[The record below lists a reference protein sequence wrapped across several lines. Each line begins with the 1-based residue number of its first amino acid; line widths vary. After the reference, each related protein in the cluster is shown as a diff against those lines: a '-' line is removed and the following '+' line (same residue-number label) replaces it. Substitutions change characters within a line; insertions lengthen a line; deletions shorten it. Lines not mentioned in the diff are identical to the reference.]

1 MKQLF
6 TLLLAT
12 IAFMACTHNDVEE
25 LTAKREYSSDTLT
38 IGFENNDT
46 ETRIQLNEAQK
57 SVWNKGD
64 EVSVFYRSDANQRWQ
79 YQGEDGESVGVLHCI
94 DAGTATVETTRVV
107 AIYPYNTDYLFNP
120 ETYTILATLPAVQSY
135 KQESYGANANIMVSS
150 GDSGHISLKSVC
162 GWFKLQLTGSG
173 EKVQSITLR
182 GNNDEMVAGALL
194 IDSSDATATPTSTM
208 SNEVMLDCGEGI
220 VLGAESTSFYI
231 AVPPQS
237 FEQGITVEIKDSEEL
252 TMTLSTDAAIT
263 LERNHIQPMAV
274 AEFEADKVLVNN
286 VIRYTATDKV
296 TKGWTFDDF
305 GANILSHAFNE
316 DTGEGTI
323 TFDNELLLIGDYAF
337 SNCESLTSITIPDSV
352 TTIGCEAFYQ
362 CISLTS
368 VTIPDSVTTI
378 KPAAFTHC
386 NSLAEFKGKF
396 ASEDGRCLIIDNTL
410 NAFAPAGLTEYTI
423 SDSVTA
429 IGEAAFRDCY
439 EITSVSMHD
448 GITTIGGYAFANCG
462 SLNNITIPCSVKA
475 VGTGAFYACGSLPS
489 IIVPD
494 SVITIGDYAF
504 YSCSGLTSAT
514 IGNGVTTIGD
524 EAFRVCSSLTSATIG
539 ESITTIGVLA
549 FEDCNNL
556 ASIYCKATTPPSL
569 ANSYY
574 GVFDHNASS
583 RKFFVPSG
591 SIEAYKS
598 AEYWSNYAD
607 AIIRYDFETDS
618 VVANSNQKIRY
629 TATEK
634 VTKGWTFD
642 DFGADIL
649 SHEWESTTGE
659 GTITFDNEIWT
670 IGERAFYNCD
680 SLTSVIIPDGVITMG
695 DEVFSSC
702 DNLTSVTLGKYLTT
716 ISYATF
722 AYCFK
727 LTNISIPN
735 NVTEIENYAFR
746 NCESLTSITI
756 PNGVMSIGE
765 YAFFSCYSL
774 AYVKIPNSVTSIK
787 DGAFRYCERLTSVT
801 IPESVNS
808 IGDSAFE
815 GCISL
820 LNIYCKATT
829 PPSLGG
835 SYVFDDNALGRKVY
849 VLAES
854 VEVYKS
860 AEYWSEYEIVGYDFY
875 YEEVVE

>member
-12 IAFMACTHNDVEE
+12 IAFVACTHNDVEE
-25 LTAKREYSSDTLT
+25 LTAKRKYTSDTLT

-79 YQGEDGESVGVLHCI
+79 YQGEDGESVGILHCI

-120 ETYTILATLPAVQSY
+120 ETYTIEATLPAVQSY

-150 GDSGHISLKSVC
+150 GDSRHISLKSAC

-182 GNNDEMVAGALL
+182 GNNDEMVAGTLL
-194 IDSSDATATPTSTM
+194 IDSSDATATLTSTM

-237 FEQGITVEIKDSEEL
+237 FEQGITVEIKDSEEQK
-252 TMTLSTDAAIT
+252 MTLSTDAAIT

-274 AEFEADKVLVNN
+274 AEFEADRLLVNN
-286 VIRYTATDKV
+286 VIRYTATEKV
-296 TKGWTFDDF
+296 TKDWTFDYF
-305 GANILSHAFNE
+305 GANILSHE
-316 DTGEGTI
+316 WDSTTGEGTI
-323 TFDNELLLIGDYAF
+323 TFDNELFLIGDYAF

-352 TTIGCEAFYQ
+352 TTIGCEAFYS

-386 NSLAEFKGKF
+386 NSLAGFKGKF
-396 ASEDGRCLIIDNTL
+396 ASEDSRCLIIDNTL
-410 NAFAPAGLTEYTI
+410 ISFAPAGLTEYTI

-439 EITSVSMHD
+439 EITSVSIHD

-462 SLNNITIPCSVKA
+462 NLNNITIPCSVKA
-475 VGTGAFYACGSLPS
+475 VGAGAFYACGSLPS

-504 YSCSGLTSAT
+504 YSCTGLTSAT

-607 AIIRYDFETDS
+607 AMIRYDFETGS
-618 VVANSNQKIRY
+618 VVVNSNQKICY

-634 VTKGWTFD
+634 VTKDWTFE
-642 DFGADIL
+642 DFDANIL
-649 SHEWESTTGE
+649 LHEFNEDTEE
-659 GTITFDNEIWT
+659 GTIIFDTDPKT

-680 SLTSVIIPDGVITMG
+680 SLMSITIPNNVITMG

-702 DNLTSVTLGKYLTT
+702 DNLTSVTLGNCLTE
-716 ISYATF
+716 IGYATF
-722 AYCFK
+722 AYCFN
-727 LTNISIPN
+727 LTNFSIPK
-735 NVTEIENYAFR
+735 NVMEIGNYAFR
-746 NCESLTSITI
+746 NCDSLASITI
-756 PNGVMSIGE
+756 PYGVMSIGE
-765 YAFFSCYSL
+765 GAFFSCYSL
-774 AYVKIPNSVTSIK
+774 AYVKIPNSVTSIE
-787 DGAFRYCERLTSVT
+787 DRAFYQCAGLTSVT

-815 GCISL
+815 DCISL

-835 SYVFDDNALGRKVY
+835 SYVFDDNASSRRVY

-854 VEVYKS
+854 VEAYKS
-860 AEYWSEYEIVGYDFY
+860 AEYWNVYDIVGYDFY
-875 YEEVVE
+875 NEEVVE

>member
-57 SVWNKGD
+57 SAWNKGD

-120 ETYTILATLPAVQSY
+120 ETYTIQATLPAVQSY
-135 KQESYGANANIMVSS
+135 KQASYGANANIMVSS
-150 GDSGHISLKSVC
+150 GDSGHISLKSAC

-182 GNNDEMVAGALL
+182 GNNDEKVAGALL

-305 GANILSHAFNE
+305 GANILSH
-316 DTGEGTI
+316 
-323 TFDNELLLIGDYAF
+323 
-337 SNCESLTSITIPDSV
+337 
-352 TTIGCEAFYQ
+352 
-362 CISLTS
+362 
-368 VTIPDSVTTI
+368 
-378 KPAAFTHC
+378 
-386 NSLAEFKGKF
+386 
-396 ASEDGRCLIIDNTL
+396 
-410 NAFAPAGLTEYTI
+410 
-423 SDSVTA
+423 
-429 IGEAAFRDCY
+429 
-439 EITSVSMHD
+439 
-448 GITTIGGYAFANCG
+448 
-462 SLNNITIPCSVKA
+462 
-475 VGTGAFYACGSLPS
+475 
-489 IIVPD
+489 
-494 SVITIGDYAF
+494 
-504 YSCSGLTSAT
+504 
-514 IGNGVTTIGD
+514 
-524 EAFRVCSSLTSATIG
+524 
-539 ESITTIGVLA
+539 
-549 FEDCNNL
+549 
-556 ASIYCKATTPPSL
+556 
-569 ANSYY
+569 
-574 GVFDHNASS
+574 
-583 RKFFVPSG
+583 
-591 SIEAYKS
+591 
-598 AEYWSNYAD
+598 
-607 AIIRYDFETDS
+607 
-618 VVANSNQKIRY
+618 
-629 TATEK
+629 
-634 VTKGWTFD
+634 
-642 DFGADIL
+642 
-649 SHEWESTTGE
+649 EWDSTTGE
-659 GTITFDNEIWT
+659 GTITFDNEIWP
-670 IGERAFYNCD
+670 IGERAFYDCD
-680 SLTSVIIPDGVITMG
+680 SLTSITIPDGVITMG

-735 NVTEIENYAFR
+735 YVTEIENYAFR
-746 NCESLTSITI
+746 NCESLASITI
-756 PNGVMSIGE
+756 PYGVMSIGE

-774 AYVKIPNSVTSIK
+774 AYVKIPNSVTSIE

-815 GCISL
+815 DCISL

-835 SYVFDDNALGRKVY
+835 SYVFDDNALGRRVY

-854 VEVYKS
+854 VEAYES
-860 AEYWSEYEIVGYDFY
+860 AEYWREYEIVGYDFY
-875 YEEVVE
+875 NEEVVE